1 MIWLTTPLKWWYTWH
16 RRLCSESFGPSWPC
30 CGGLLSG
37 VECFLGGGCEGPQ
50 AGLPRHSPVHKNE
63 WAARKG
69 PGSFQATAPNLTRQ
83 LNLFPFSFSFV
94 PCCVLPPSSRNC
106 NRKRGCKKDANLK
119 TQCRKFYFFF
129 FIMFSACSCHQIT
142 NMNKIDFPHHNVPFI
157 TKCTFIFP
165 FNVYNMQMPKQC
177 KGQIYRDNDTLSG
190 HSQPSRVRWTN

>member
-69 PGSFQATAPNLTRQ
+69 PGSFQATASNLTRQ
-83 LNLFPFSFSFV
+83 LNLFPFFSLLYRAVFCHHPAATTTGNAVVKRCSFKNSMSKILF
-94 PCCVLPPSSRNC
+94 
-106 NRKRGCKKDANLK
+106 
-119 TQCRKFYFFF
+119 FFF

-142 NMNKIDFPHHNVPFI
+142 NMNKNRFSAPQ
-157 TKCTFIFP
+157 CTLYNKVHLYFP
-165 FNVYNMQMPKQC
+165 F
-177 KGQIYRDNDTLSG
+177 
-190 HSQPSRVRWTN
+190 